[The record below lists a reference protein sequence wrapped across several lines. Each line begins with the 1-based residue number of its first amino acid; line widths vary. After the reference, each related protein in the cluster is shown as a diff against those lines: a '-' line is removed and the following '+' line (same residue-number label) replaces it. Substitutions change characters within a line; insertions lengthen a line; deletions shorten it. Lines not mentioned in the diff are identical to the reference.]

1 VSETSSRENNARVEA
16 VTRMS
21 TEKSGC
27 DWNATC
33 PYNARPVDVPAKSL
47 EELITLRS
55 LGCHDHRA
63 ATSALYTVPSMQRL
77 AG

>member
-27 DWNATC
+27 DWNTTW
-33 PYNARPVDVPAKSL
+33 PYNALLVDVVSSAPS
-47 EELITLRS
+47 ES
-55 LGCHDHRA
+55 S
-63 ATSALYTVPSMQRL
+63 ATRTEVGSPGL
-77 AG
+77 AGTIVRVPRDSPGAI